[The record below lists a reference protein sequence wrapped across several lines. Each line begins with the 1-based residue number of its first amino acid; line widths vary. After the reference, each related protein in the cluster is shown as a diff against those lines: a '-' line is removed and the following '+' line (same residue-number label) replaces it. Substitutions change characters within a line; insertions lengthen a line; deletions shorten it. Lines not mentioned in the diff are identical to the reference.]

1 MEEKRIDM
9 RVAEQADPAESRRC
23 AQLCFKIN
31 HTMPFTEEYDKLV
44 EELFLGHIGVGSRVM
59 PPLTVVRGNSVSI
72 GKNVVVMNNAL
83 FMAAGGVTIEDDV
96 LVAAN
101 VQLISNNHDL
111 YDHQILTCKPVVL
124 KRNCWIGAG
133 ATILP
138 GVTVGENAVVGAGSV
153 VTRDVEANTVIVG
166 NPARVV
172 KTLAQARTEK
182 WLIGAGK
189 MVGRIRYCRFV
200 ESRSQK

>member
-31 HTMPFTEEYDKLV
+31 HTMPFIEEYDKLV

-138 GVTVGENAVVGAGSV
+138 GVTVGENAVVEAGSV
-153 VTRDVEANTVIVG
+153 VTRDVEANTVVVG

-172 KTLAQARTEK
+172 KTLAQVRTE
-182 WLIGAGK
+182 
-189 MVGRIRYCRFV
+189 
-200 ESRSQK
+200 

>member
-59 PPLTVVRGNSVSI
+59 SPLTVVRGNSVSI

-96 LVAAN
+96 LVA
-101 VQLISNNHDL
+101 NNHDL

-153 VTRDVEANTVIVG
+153 VTRDVEANTVVVG

-172 KTLAQARTEK
+172 KTLAQARTE
-182 WLIGAGK
+182 
-189 MVGRIRYCRFV
+189 
-200 ESRSQK
+200 

>member
-83 FMAAGGVTIEDDV
+83 FMAARRRYDRRRCIGRCQCATDIE
-96 LVAAN
+96 
-101 VQLISNNHDL
+101 QS
-111 YDHQILTCKPVVL
+111 
-124 KRNCWIGAG
+124 
-133 ATILP
+133 
-138 GVTVGENAVVGAGSV
+138 
-153 VTRDVEANTVIVG
+153 
-166 NPARVV
+166 
-172 KTLAQARTEK
+172 
-182 WLIGAGK
+182 
-189 MVGRIRYCRFV
+189 
-200 ESRSQK
+200 

>member
-96 LVAAN
+96 LV
-101 VQLISNNHDL
+101 
-111 YDHQILTCKPVVL
+111 
-124 KRNCWIGAG
+124 GAG

-153 VTRDVEANTVIVG
+153 VTRDVEANTVVVG

-172 KTLAQARTEK
+172 KTLAQARTE
-182 WLIGAGK
+182 
-189 MVGRIRYCRFV
+189 
-200 ESRSQK
+200 

>member
-72 GKNVVVMNNAL
+72 GKNVY
-83 FMAAGGVTIEDDV
+83 GGRRRYDRRRCIGRCQCVTDIE
-96 LVAAN
+96 
-101 VQLISNNHDL
+101 QS
-111 YDHQILTCKPVVL
+111 
-124 KRNCWIGAG
+124 
-133 ATILP
+133 
-138 GVTVGENAVVGAGSV
+138 
-153 VTRDVEANTVIVG
+153 
-166 NPARVV
+166 
-172 KTLAQARTEK
+172 
-182 WLIGAGK
+182 
-189 MVGRIRYCRFV
+189 
-200 ESRSQK
+200 